1 MVKTIDQQSIRR
13 QNMER
18 IWELFTAQ
26 AVLTRQ
32 DLAEGTGL
40 SLMTV
45 TNLVDQLKRCHV
57 LSFSPPVPQTG
68 PGRRN
73 AGRKADQISLCKER
87 HAWII
92 VDLTELHFRFCAL
105 ALDLSCIYE
114 SAGWAYDV
122 QRAFSLNLRAFLRKA
137 REIVEKKLRDREILG
152 VAVVVPGPYD
162 VVTDTVTNKRLPEL
176 NTLSIKQTLRDEL
189 GLYDYYV
196 DEDVKFAVRAYL
208 SLAAQNDSE
217 VLYYAY
223 IGEGVGGATIHNGN
237 VLRGLNAAAGDVGQL
252 LDRDGRTFESKL
264 SLRVFAQ
271 ACGLPVE
278 AADDETALLARIA
291 QCMREDFPRYQ
302 EALLRAAEG
311 AGDMLYSI
319 AWLLDPGQIVV
330 DCPYAIPYQELFAQR
345 VRQRLT
351 SILGGSLRQLPQ
363 VLTCPYE
370 MRSVLYGAVQVLSRE
385 WIARIA

>member
-18 IWELFTAQ
+18 IWALFSARE
-26 AVLTRQ
+26 VLTRQ
-32 DLAEGTGL
+32 DLAEGAGL

-57 LSFSPPVPQTG
+57 LSFSTPVPQAG

-73 AGRKADQISLCKER
+73 AGRKADQISLCKDR

-92 VDLTELHFRFCAL
+92 VDLTEQHFRFCAL
-105 ALDLSCIYE
+105 ALELSCLYE
-114 SAGWAYDV
+114 GTGWAYDP
-122 QRAFSLNLRAFLRKA
+122 QRTFSLNLRAFLRKA
-137 REIVEKKLRDREILG
+137 REVVEKKLRGREILG

-176 NTLSIKQTLRDEL
+176 NSLCVKQTLREEL

-196 DEDVKFAVRAYL
+196 DEDVKFAVRAYRA
-208 SLAAQNDSE
+208 LAAQNDSE

-264 SLRVFAQ
+264 SLRVFAL
-271 ACGLPVE
+271 ACGLEVL
-278 AADDETALLARIA
+278 ASDDEAALLARIVQRA
-291 QCMREDFPRYQ
+291 QADFPCYQ
-302 EALLRAAEG
+302 EALLRAAESV
-311 AGDMLYSI
+311 GDMLFPI
-319 AWLLDPGQIVV
+319 AWLLDPAQIVV
-330 DCPYAIPYQELFAQR
+330 DCPYAIPYQELFAHR

-351 SILGGSLRQLPQ
+351 SLLGGSLRQLPQ
-363 VLTCPYE
+363 VLSSPYE